1 MGSRSTKSK
10 RPTKR
15 PAKAGPASR
24 GKARSNKAKPAA
36 KKGKKAAAVRAVVKA
51 ASAPTQKLLPDL
63 APDFRARLARLVAA
77 LESRGVPHALI
88 TNPLDVGYF
97 TGFLGGD
104 SYLVVGKGGPIIISD
119 FRYEEELAPVASL
132 AKVHIRKGAILGAVA
147 DLAAQLGVTELGVQA
162 ESVTLAQASQL
173 GEALGEGKAI
183 RPLTR
188 LVQPF
193 RLIKDGSELRLIQN
207 AARIQEA
214 ALREV
219 LPTIRVGETELEI
232 ASRLEAAMKARGS
245 PKPGFESIVAARA
258 NGSLPHYRPQKVKT
272 AANTPLL
279 IDWGA
284 TYKGYHSDMTRTFAL
299 GKWPAKVREIYEIVR
314 EAHMAAAAAL
324 RPGVSTREVDGVARK
339 VITDA
344 GYGPNFGHGLGHGLG
359 LQGHDEPSLS
369 HMAPP
374 TELAAGMVVTIEPGI
389 YLPGVGGV
397 RLEDDYV
404 VTAAGATNLCTLPL
418 DMEWATL

>member
-1 MGSRSTKSK
+1 MGANSPKSRKTGARATK
-10 RPTKR
+10 PV
-15 PAKAGPASR
+15 AKAAGVA
-24 GKARSNKAKPAA
+24 NL
-36 KKGKKAAAVRAVVKA
+36 
-51 ASAPTQKLLPDL
+51 KLLPDL
-63 APDFRARLARLVAA
+63 TPDYRQRLTRLKAA
-77 LESRGVPHALI
+77 LTTRNIGHVLI

-104 SYLVVGKGGPIIISD
+104 SYLVVGEGEPILISD
-119 FRYEEELAPVASL
+119 FRYQEELVPVAAL
-132 AKVHIRKGAILGAVA
+132 AKIHIRKGAILGAVG
-147 DLAAQLGVTELGVQA
+147 DVVSQLSMKELGVQA

-173 GEALGEGKAI
+173 SEALGEGKSI
-183 RPLTR
+183 RPLSR

-193 RLIKDGSELRLIQN
+193 RLIKDDSEVRLIQN

-232 ASRLEAAMKARGS
+232 ASRLEAAMKAKGS
-245 PKPGFESIVAARA
+245 PKPGFESIVAART
-258 NGSLPHYRPQKVKT
+258 NGSLPHYRPQKTKT

-284 TYKGYHSDMTRTFAL
+284 TYQGYHSDMTRTFAF

-314 EAHMAAAAAL
+314 EAHTKAAAAL
-324 RPGVSTREVDGVARK
+324 KPGTTTREIDGLARG
-339 VITDA
+339 VISDA

-374 TELAAGMVVTIEPGI
+374 TELLAGMVVTIEPGI

-397 RLEDDYV
+397 RLEDDYLI
-404 VTAAGATNLCTLPL
+404 TATGATNLCTLPL
-418 DMEWATL
+418 DLDWATL

>member
-1 MGSRSTKSK
+1 MGARSTKSK
-10 RPTKR
+10 RPAKR
-15 PAKAGPASR
+15 PVKARTSSRVKAG
-24 GKARSNKAKPAA
+24 KPAA
-36 KKGKKAAAVRAVVKA
+36 KKATKAAPIKV
-51 ASAPTQKLLPDL
+51 ASAPALKLLPDL
-63 APDFRARLARLVAA
+63 VPDFRARLARLDAA

-104 SYLVVGKGGPIIISD
+104 SYLLVGTGGPVIISD

-132 AKVHIRKGAILGAVA
+132 AKVHIRKGAIIGAVA
-147 DLAAQLGVTELGVQA
+147 DVAGQLGVTELGVQA
-162 ESVTLAQASQL
+162 ETVTLAQSSQL
-173 GEALGEGKAI
+173 SEALGEGKTL
-183 RPLTR
+183 RPLAR

-193 RLIKDGSELRLIQN
+193 RLIKDDSEVRLIQN

-324 RPGVSTREVDGVARK
+324 KPGVSSRDVDSVARTI
-339 VITDA
+339 ITDA

-359 LQGHDEPSLS
+359 LQGHDEPFLS

-389 YLPGVGGV
+389 YLPGIGGV
-397 RLEDDYV
+397 RLEDDYLI
-404 VTAAGATNLCTLPL
+404 TATGAKNLCTMPL
-418 DMEWATL
+418 DVEWATL